1 MSVSVGV
8 AIILSRFRLAGG
20 PGSARE
26 GARGAGAATG
36 GRPARG
42 PQWRDRRAQIEF
54 SEVGLVNIVV
64 VVAAV
69 VAGQRVAEP
78 IGEGG
83 VYADHL
89 GNRLPRRTRHCGT
102 KGVVQNS
109 NLMNE
114 PTPLSLS
121 E

>member
-1 MSVSVGV
+1 MSVGV

-54 SEVGLVNIVV
+54 SEVGLVNVV
-64 VVAAV
+64 IV
-69 VAGQRVAEP
+69 VAGEGVAEP

-89 GNRLPRRTRHCGT
+89 GNRLPRRMRHCGT

-109 NLMNE
+109 SLMNE
-114 PTPLSLS
+114 PSPPSLGES
-121 E
+121 VC